1 MRAGGLTEKITIR
14 QRKVVRGLSGGE
26 SYIWEDLMTVR
37 ASVKFYSG
45 KREEGNREYFH
56 NQVNR
61 VVTYYRPSIKREM
74 RIVYQNEVY
83 QINSIDRDRL
93 KNTMTLI
100 IELVNE

>member
-1 MRAGGLTEKITIR
+1 MRAGGLTEKVIIQ

-26 SYIWEDLMTVR
+26 SYEWTDIMTIR

-45 KREEGNREYFH
+45 KQEEGNKEYFH

-61 VVTYYRPSIKREM
+61 VVTYYRSAITREM
-74 RIVYQNEVY
+74 RVIYQGESY
-83 QINSIDRDRL
+83 QINSIDKDRI

-100 IELVNE
+100 IELINE